1 MKKLFTFVT
10 VMLLSL
16 FGSVTVNAQS
26 EVDIPINE
34 GWGWGWSC
42 DASYA
47 DGVLTATL
55 TGDYGAVSIG
65 WDGGVDWS
73 KYNKLCVVIESCTGD
88 WGKVYFSTVDGS
100 YNPEQSFSTI
110 GSQQTIIL
118 NFDPA
123 QATAVKQLGIQG
135 KATGDVIKISRVYLV
150 EALEY
155 ESTGTSLAF
164 DEWGQIPTS
173 AFLGYTENAKVV
185 FTATVTGAE
194 GHTGWGNGKIESQDG
209 KVVVSN
215 LSVKGEGDNVYTF
228 SLKELKEA
236 LLSGPNQY
244 GNFGVIFTLW
254 DVDNGACTSVRKS
267 VEIFEVAGV
276 VGEEIT
282 ATVNDGESIGD
293 AIGAAA
299 PLGTKI
305 GKLTIN
311 LQEGATVRLN
321 STLKISDDLTINGN
335 GGTIDAWNVGATPMI
350 LMTGGKTAAAA
361 AAPRRAPAELKD
373 YIYIDNVVLKNL
385 TIWNVKGSLLY
396 DGNKKMCVENLTI
409 DNCKINFDTEAVEN
423 EAIVSFKA
431 GGAKDVTIKNSTF
444 KGNNAVAKYF
454 IRYNNS
460 ARLDRYGYDKDT
472 EFQTMTYLNNTFVN
486 MLKSDGQWGNYNGI
500 SGQVYSKFDVQN
512 NIWYNCG
519 NDIIRRMA
527 GGRFNGNNPMTF
539 AKNTYFNG
547 GESTATSEASYD
559 KSGSILTTDPAF
571 ADAANDNFTIG
582 ASTQQAKYQTGDPR
596 WLTPFAATD
605 EVDVFV
611 ADGAEISALVFA
623 EAPTAKAVNIY
634 LTPGSS
640 YTLNSP
646 IETFVKFIGV
656 ESGEQAVID
665 ASALT
670 NAMIMLPKQ
679 AGVDADEKGFYALG
693 DVTIQGVKITGVPKQ
708 VFWANQTKYLIPTFT
723 VDNSVIALAASNSN
737 VFDTSR
743 GGVIGNFVIKNS
755 TIACPDGKNTG
766 SLFSSQ
772 SGQKATEAGLEKQ
785 VFSFQNSTFYNIA
798 NGKNLITH
806 RQAGQ
811 TWLNFELKNSIAV
824 NSGKSGQFVVGMNQ
838 GQVSANPVWA
848 ISGNSFNFEGEE
860 GLADTSAAEA
870 EKAGQKE
877 VEKEDGTKE
886 KVDIVTD
893 NVEGVVHFVNPVE
906 ADFTLAYCPQLLAKI
921 GDPRWVDSDL
931 AAVADELAKEVEAAI
946 ALLGDTDPASSTEA
960 TNLNKAIASA
970 QAMLESATTNTQF
983 YKEELAKLKE
993 AEEAYK
999 ATIVDDKSIFS
1010 ANPTEAWDAPA
1021 GAETEIPAANATITG
1036 GKMYANNGQDAA
1048 KAMIKVQGGEA
1059 AFQCTN
1065 NNTFFKVVLDKALEA
1080 GDVISTRMQT
1090 RTDTDLGLFFAAE
1103 ATRPS
1108 ETTTA
1113 IIVPTADGQVWT
1125 DAPTYTVAAGD
1136 GICGQ
1141 TTFYIFRAT
1150 GKSTYFNAFKITR
1163 DGTTGISN
1171 VQTIQID
1178 NEAVYNLSGQKVD
1191 ASYKGVVI
1199 KGGKKFFQK

>member
-1 MKKLFTFVT
+1 MKKLFTLLAV
-10 VMLLSL
+10 VLLSL
-16 FGSVTVNAQS
+16 CGSVTASAQT

-34 GWGWGWSC
+34 GWGWGWNC
-42 DASYA
+42 DVSYA
-47 DGVLTATL
+47 DGVLTGTL
-55 TGDYGAVSIG
+55 TDGYGAISIG
-65 WDGGVDWS
+65 WNDGVDWS
-73 KYNKLCVVIESCTGD
+73 KYNKLCVVFENCTGD
-88 WGKVYFSTVDGS
+88 WGKVYFSTADGA

-110 GSQQTIIL
+110 GSQQTVTL

-135 KATGDVIKISRVYLV
+135 KVAGDVIKISRVYLV

-164 DEWGQIPTS
+164 DENGNIDAS
-173 AFLGYTENAKVV
+173 AFLGYSENAKVV
-185 FTATVTGAE
+185 FTCTIGAD
-194 GHTGWGNGKIESQDG
+194 GFNGWGNGSILSQDRSI
-209 KVVVSN
+209 KVAD
-215 LSVKGEGDNVYTF
+215 LSVKTATAGDDEYVF
-228 SLKELKEA
+228 AVKDLLPALK
-236 LLSGPNQY
+236 SGPTSWGTY
-244 GNFGVIFTLW
+244 GLAW
-254 DVDNGACTSVRKS
+254 DVWNMKKEDGSECTVTRKS
-267 VEIFEVAGV
+267 VMIYEVAGA

-335 GGTIDAWNVGATPMI
+335 GGVIDAWNVGANPMI

-396 DGNKKMCVENLTI
+396 DGNNKMCVENLTI
-409 DNCKINFDTEAVEN
+409 ENCKINFDTEAVEN
-423 EAIVSFKA
+423 EALVSFKA
-431 GGAKDVTIKNSTF
+431 GGAKDVTIKNCTF

-454 IRYNNS
+454 LRYNNS
-460 ARLDRYGYDKDT
+460 ARLDRYGYDTSSDYMNFK
-472 EFQTMTYLNNTFVN
+472 YLNNTFVN
-486 MLKSDGQWGNYNGI
+486 LLKSDGQWANGNAVQGYARAA
-500 SGQVYSKFDVQN
+500 YDVEN

-519 NDIIRRMA
+519 ENIIRRLA
-527 GGRFNGNNPMTF
+527 FGRFNGSNPVTM

-547 GESTATSEASYD
+547 GEDKSTSEASYD
-559 KSGSILTTDPAF
+559 KSGTILTTDPTF

-596 WLTPFAATD
+596 WLTAFAATD
-605 EVDVFV
+605 DVDVFA
-611 ADGAEISALVFA
+611 ADGSDISALVFA

-634 LTPGSS
+634 LTAGSS
-640 YTLNSP
+640 YTLSSP
-646 IETFVKFIGV
+646 IEAFVKFIGV

-679 AGVDADEKGFYALG
+679 AGVDADEKGFFALG
-693 DVTIQGVKITGVPKQ
+693 DVTIQGVRITGVPKQ
-708 VFWANQTKYLIPTFT
+708 VFWANETKYLVPTLT

-806 RQAGQ
+806 RQSGQ
-811 TWLNFELKNSIAV
+811 TWLNYELKNCIAV
-824 NSGKSGQFVVGMNQ
+824 NSGKSGQFVVGMNG
-838 GQVSANPVWA
+838 GQTSANPVWA

-860 GLADTSAAEA
+860 GLADTSAAEVT
-870 EKAGQKE
+870 KAGQKE

-886 KVDIVTD
+886 KVDIVTE
-893 NVEGVVHFVNPVE
+893 NVEGVVNFVNPVE

-921 GDPRWVDSDL
+921 GDPRWIDNDL
-931 AAVADELAKEVEAAI
+931 AAVADELAKELEAAV

-960 TNLNKAIASA
+960 TNLSKAIASA
-970 QAMLESATTNTQF
+970 QTMLESATTNVQF

-999 ATIVDDKSIFS
+999 ATLVV
-1010 ANPTEAWDAPA
+1010 E
-1021 GAETEIPAANATITG
+1021 EINVA
-1036 GKMYANNGQDAA
+1036 
-1048 KAMIKVQGGEA
+1048 
-1059 AFQCTN
+1059 
-1065 NNTFFKVVLDKALEA
+1065 KALEIIA
-1080 GDVISTRMQT
+1080 GLADGAKTDVEYKVKGIVVGAPDFQRKDDGSLYGNVNLDIADEKGGETKLTVFRAKSYENEVFTEETISLIKENDEVVFQGKLQKYVKNETVTPELVSGWLISVTGGTDGIST
-1090 RTDTDLGLFFAAE
+1090 
-1103 ATRPS
+1103 
-1108 ETTTA
+1108 
-1113 IIVPTADGQVWT
+1113 
-1125 DAPTYTVAAGD
+1125 
-1136 GICGQ
+1136 
-1141 TTFYIFRAT
+1141 
-1150 GKSTYFNAFKITR
+1150 
-1163 DGTTGISN
+1163 
-1171 VQTIQID
+1171 VQTIQVD
-1178 NEAVYNLSGQKVD
+1178 SEAVYNLSGQKVD

>member
-1 MKKLFTFVT
+1 MKKLFTLLAV
-10 VMLLSL
+10 VLLSL

-472 EFQTMTYLNNTFVN
+472 EFQTMTYLNNTFYN

-500 SGQVYSKFDVQN
+500 SGQVYSKFDIQN

-519 NDIIRRMA
+519 KDIIRRLA

-596 WLTPFAATD
+596 WLTAFAATD
-605 EVDVFV
+605 DVDVFA
-611 ADGAEISALVFA
+611 ADGSDISALVFA

-693 DVTIQGVKITGVPKQ
+693 DVTIQGVRITGVPKQ
-708 VFWANQTKYLIPTFT
+708 VFWANQTKYLIPNFT
-723 VDNSVIALAASNSN
+723 VDNSVIALAASNAN

>member
-1 MKKLFTFVT
+1 MKKLFTLLAV
-10 VMLLSL
+10 VLLSL
-16 FGSVTVNAQS
+16 CGSVTASAQT

-42 DASYA
+42 DVSYA
-47 DGVLTATL
+47 DGVLTGTL
-55 TGDYGAVSIG
+55 TDGYGAISIG
-65 WDGGVDWS
+65 WNDGVDWS
-73 KYNKLCVVIESCTGD
+73 KYNKLCVVFESCTGD
-88 WGKVYFSTVDGS
+88 WGKVYFSTVDGA

-110 GSQQTIIL
+110 GSQQTVTL

-135 KATGDVIKISRVYLV
+135 KAAGDVIKISRVYLV

-155 ESTGTSLAF
+155 EKTGVSLAF
-164 DEWGQIPTS
+164 DEWGQIPAS

-185 FTATVTGAE
+185 FTATVTGAD
-194 GHTGWGNGKIESQDG
+194 GHAGWGNGKIESRDG

-228 SLKELKEA
+228 SLAELKEA
-236 LLSGPNQY
+236 LLSGPDQY
-244 GNFGVIFTLW
+244 GNFGIIFTLW

-267 VEIFEVAGV
+267 VEIFEVAGA

-335 GGTIDAWNVGATPMI
+335 GGVIDAWNVGSNAMI

-361 AAPRRAPAELKD
+361 ASPRRAPAELKD

-396 DGNKKMCVENLTI
+396 DGNNKMCVENLTI
-409 DNCKINFDTEAVEN
+409 ENCKINFDTEAVDN
-423 EAIVSFKA
+423 EALVSFKA
-431 GGAKDVTIKNSTF
+431 GGAKDVTIKNCTF

-527 GGRFNGNNPMTF
+527 GGRFSGNNPMTF

-547 GESTATSEASYD
+547 GEDKSTSEASYD
-559 KSGSILTTDPAF
+559 KSGTILTTDPTF

-596 WLTPFAATD
+596 WLTAFAATD
-605 EVDVFV
+605 DVDVFA
-611 ADGAEISALVFA
+611 ADGSDISALVFA

-634 LTPGSS
+634 LTAGSS
-640 YTLNSP
+640 YTLSSP
-646 IETFVKFIGV
+646 IEAFVKFIGV
-656 ESGEQAVID
+656 ESGEQATID

-679 AGVDADEKGFYALG
+679 AGVDANEQGFYALG

-723 VDNSVIALAASNSN
+723 VDNSVIALAASSAN

-824 NSGKSGQFVVGMNQ
+824 NSGKSGQFVIGMNQ

-877 VEKEDGTKE
+877 VEKEDGSKE
-886 KVDIVTD
+886 KVDIVTE
-893 NVEGVVHFVNPVE
+893 NVEGVVNFVNPVE
-906 ADFTLAYCPQLLAKI
+906 ADFTLAYCSQLLAKI
-921 GDPRWVDSDL
+921 GDPRWIDNDL
-931 AAVADELAKEVEAAI
+931 AAVADELAKELEAAV

-960 TNLNKAIASA
+960 TNLSKAIASA
-970 QAMLESATTNTQF
+970 QTMLESATTNVQF

-993 AEEAYK
+993 AAEAYK
-999 ATIVDDKSIFS
+999 ATLVV
-1010 ANPTEAWDAPA
+1010 E
-1021 GAETEIPAANATITG
+1021 EINVA
-1036 GKMYANNGQDAA
+1036 
-1048 KAMIKVQGGEA
+1048 
-1059 AFQCTN
+1059 
-1065 NNTFFKVVLDKALEA
+1065 KALEIIA
-1080 GDVISTRMQT
+1080 GLADGAKTDVEYKVKGIVVGAPDFQRKSDGTLYGNVNLDIADEKGGETKLTVFRAKSYENEVFTEETISLIKENDEVVFQGKLQKYVKNETVTPELVSGWLISVTGGTDGIST
-1090 RTDTDLGLFFAAE
+1090 
-1103 ATRPS
+1103 
-1108 ETTTA
+1108 
-1113 IIVPTADGQVWT
+1113 
-1125 DAPTYTVAAGD
+1125 
-1136 GICGQ
+1136 
-1141 TTFYIFRAT
+1141 
-1150 GKSTYFNAFKITR
+1150 
-1163 DGTTGISN
+1163 
-1171 VQTIQID
+1171 VQTIQVD
-1178 NEAVYNLSGQKVD
+1178 SEAVYNLSGQKVD

>member
-16 FGSVTVNAQS
+16 FGSVTVNA
-26 EVDIPINE
+26 ETIPLWE
-34 GWGWGWSC
+34 GST
-42 DASYA
+42 AS
-47 DGVLTATL
+47 
-55 TGDYGAVSIG
+55 GAWT
-65 WDGGVDWS
+65 WDGRVQVDQ
-73 KYNKLCVVIESCTGD
+73 TGFASAQVGD
-88 WGKVYFSTVDGS
+88 ILRISFTQDAENFTYFQLKTQYITAEWGQDLLTSNAAELNEWGCLDLAAGATS
-100 YNPEQSFSTI
+100 YDV
-110 GSQQTIIL
+110 IL
-118 NFDPA
+118 NETDVANLKNYHGF
-123 QATAVKQLGIQG
+123 I
-135 KATGDVIKISRVYLV
+135 ATGYGVVFTKLELINPI
-150 EALEY
+150 EY
-155 ESTGTSLAF
+155 ETTGAALAF
-164 DEWGQIPTS
+164 DEYGQIFTS

-194 GHTGWGNGKIESQDG
+194 GYVGWGNGSIQSLDG
-209 KVVVSN
+209 KVTVAN
-215 LSVKGEGDNVYTF
+215 LTIKGEGDNKYSFT
-228 SLKELKEA
+228 LKDLKEA
-236 LLSGPNQY
+236 LQSGPNEY
-244 GNFGVIFTLW
+244 GNFGVVFNQW
-254 DVDNGACTSVRKS
+254 AVGDGACTCVRKS

-276 VGEEIT
+276 VGEEVT

-293 AIGAAA
+293 AIAAVS

-321 STLKISDDLTINGN
+321 STLKISDDLTIIGN

-431 GGAKDVTIKNSTF
+431 GGAKDVTIKNCTF
-444 KGNNAVAKYF
+444 RGNNAVAKYF
-454 IRYNNS
+454 LRYNNS
-460 ARLDRYGYDKDT
+460 ARLDRYGYDPSSDYMNFK
-472 EFQTMTYLNNTFVN
+472 YLNNTFVN
-486 MLKSDGQWGNYNGI
+486 LLKSDGQWSNGNGVQGYARAA
-500 SGQVYSKFDVQN
+500 YDVEN

-519 NDIIRRMA
+519 KDIIRRLA
-527 GGRFNGNNPMTF
+527 FGRFNGNNPMTF

-571 ADAANDNFTIG
+571 ADADKDNFTIG

-596 WLTPFAATD
+596 WLTAFAATD

-708 VFWANQTKYLIPTFT
+708 VFWANQTKYLIPNFT
-723 VDNSVIALAASNSN
+723 VDNSVIALAASNAN

-772 SGQKATEAGLEKQ
+772 SGQRATEAGLEKQ

-811 TWLNFELKNSIAV
+811 TWLNYELKNCIAV

-838 GQVSANPVWA
+838 GQVSTNPVWA
-848 ISGNSFNFEGEE
+848 VSGNSFNFEGEE

-893 NVEGVVHFVNPVE
+893 NVEGVVKFVNPVE

-993 AEEAYK
+993 AEEAFK

>member
-1 MKKLFTFVT
+1 MKKLFTLLAV
-10 VMLLSL
+10 VLLSL
-16 FGSVTVNAQS
+16 CGSVTASAQT

-34 GWGWGWSC
+34 GWGWGWNC
-42 DASYA
+42 DVSYA
-47 DGVLTATL
+47 DGVLTGTL
-55 TGDYGAVSIG
+55 TDGYGAISIG
-65 WDGGVDWS
+65 WNDGVDWS
-73 KYNKLCVVIESCTGD
+73 KYNKLCVVFESCTGD
-88 WGKVYFSTVDGS
+88 WGKVYFSTVDGA

-110 GSQQTIIL
+110 GSQQTVTL

-123 QATAVKQLGIQG
+123 QATAVKQVGIQG
-135 KATGDVIKISRVYLV
+135 KAAGDVIKISRVYLV

-155 ESTGTSLAF
+155 EKTGVSLAF
-164 DEWGQIPTS
+164 DEWGQIPAS

-185 FTATVTGAE
+185 FTATVTGAD
-194 GHTGWGNGKIESQDG
+194 GHAGWGNGKIESQDG

-215 LSVKGEGDNVYTF
+215 LSVMGEGDNVYTF
-228 SLKELKEA
+228 SLAELKEA

-244 GNFGVIFTLW
+244 GNFGIIFTLW
-254 DVDNGACTSVRKS
+254 DVDNGACTCVRKS
-267 VEIFEVAGV
+267 VEIFEVAGA

-335 GGTIDAWNVGATPMI
+335 GGVIDAWNVGANAMI

-361 AAPRRAPAELKD
+361 ASPRRAPAELKD

-396 DGNKKMCVENLTI
+396 DGNNKMCVENLTI
-409 DNCKINFDTEAVEN
+409 ENCKINFDTEAVDN
-423 EAIVSFKA
+423 EALVSFKA
-431 GGAKDVTIKNSTF
+431 GGAKDVTIKNCTF

-547 GESTATSEASYD
+547 GEDKSTSEASYD
-559 KSGSILTTDPAF
+559 KSGTILTTDPTF

-596 WLTPFAATD
+596 WLTAFAATD
-605 EVDVFV
+605 DVDVFA
-611 ADGAEISALVFA
+611 ADGSDISALVFA

-634 LTPGSS
+634 LTAGSS
-640 YTLNSP
+640 YTLSSP
-646 IETFVKFIGV
+646 IEAFVKFIGV
-656 ESGEQAVID
+656 ESGEQATID

-679 AGVDADEKGFYALG
+679 AGVDANEQGFYALG
-693 DVTIQGVKITGVPKQ
+693 DVTLQGVKITGVPKQ

-723 VDNSVIALAASNSN
+723 VDNSVIALAASSAN

-877 VEKEDGTKE
+877 VEKEDGSKE
-886 KVDIVTD
+886 KVDIVTE
-893 NVEGVVHFVNPVE
+893 NVEGVVNFVNPIE

-921 GDPRWVDSDL
+921 GDPRWIDNDL
-931 AAVADELAKEVEAAI
+931 AAVADELAKELEAAV

-960 TNLNKAIASA
+960 TNLSKAIASA
-970 QAMLESATTNTQF
+970 QTMLESATTNVQF

-993 AEEAYK
+993 AAEAYK
-999 ATIVDDKSIFS
+999 ATLVV
-1010 ANPTEAWDAPA
+1010 E
-1021 GAETEIPAANATITG
+1021 EINVA
-1036 GKMYANNGQDAA
+1036 
-1048 KAMIKVQGGEA
+1048 
-1059 AFQCTN
+1059 
-1065 NNTFFKVVLDKALEA
+1065 KALEIIA
-1080 GDVISTRMQT
+1080 GLADGAKTDVEYKVKGIVVGAPDFQRKSDGTLYGNVNLDIADEKGGETKLTVFRAKSYENEVFTEETISLIKENDEVVFQGKLQKYVKDETVTPELVSGWLISVTGGTDGIST
-1090 RTDTDLGLFFAAE
+1090 
-1103 ATRPS
+1103 
-1108 ETTTA
+1108 
-1113 IIVPTADGQVWT
+1113 
-1125 DAPTYTVAAGD
+1125 
-1136 GICGQ
+1136 
-1141 TTFYIFRAT
+1141 
-1150 GKSTYFNAFKITR
+1150 
-1163 DGTTGISN
+1163 
-1171 VQTIQID
+1171 VQTIQVD

>member
-1 MKKLFTFVT
+1 MKKLFTLLAV
-10 VMLLSL
+10 VLLSL
-16 FGSVTVNAQS
+16 CGSVTASAQT

-42 DASYA
+42 DVSYA
-47 DGVLTATL
+47 DGVLTGTL
-55 TGDYGAVSIG
+55 TDGYGAISIG
-65 WDGGVDWS
+65 WNDGVDWS
-73 KYNKLCVVIESCTGD
+73 KYNKLCVVFESCTGD
-88 WGKVYFSTVDGS
+88 WGKVYFSTVDGA

-110 GSQQTIIL
+110 GSQQTVTL

-135 KATGDVIKISRVYLV
+135 KAAGDVIKISRVYLV

-155 ESTGTSLAF
+155 EKTGVSLAF
-164 DEWGQIPTS
+164 DEWGQIPAS

-185 FTATVTGAE
+185 FTATVTGAD
-194 GHTGWGNGKIESQDG
+194 GHAGWGNGKIESQDG

-228 SLKELKEA
+228 SLAELKEA

-244 GNFGVIFTLW
+244 GNFGIIFTLW
-254 DVDNGACTSVRKS
+254 DVDNGACTCVRKS
-267 VEIFEVAGV
+267 VEIFEVAGA

-335 GGTIDAWNVGATPMI
+335 GGVIDAWNVGANAMI

-361 AAPRRAPAELKD
+361 ASPRRAPAELKD

-385 TIWNVKGSLLY
+385 TIWNVRGSLLY
-396 DGNKKMCVENLTI
+396 DGNNKMCVENLTI
-409 DNCKINFDTEAVEN
+409 ENCKINFDTEAVDN
-423 EAIVSFKA
+423 EALVSFKA
-431 GGAKDVTIKNSTF
+431 GGAKDVTIKNCTF

-454 IRYNNS
+454 LRYNNS
-460 ARLDRYGYDKDT
+460 ARLDRYGYDSSSDYMNFK
-472 EFQTMTYLNNTFVN
+472 YLNNTFVN
-486 MLKSDGQWGNYNGI
+486 LLKSDGQWANGNA
-500 SGQVYSKFDVQN
+500 VQGYARAAYDIEN

-519 NDIIRRMA
+519 ENIIRRLA
-527 GGRFNGNNPMTF
+527 FGRFNGSNPVTM

-547 GESTATSEASYD
+547 GEDKSTSEASYD
-559 KSGSILTTDPAF
+559 KSGTILTTDPTF

-596 WLTPFAATD
+596 WLTAFAATD
-605 EVDVFV
+605 DVDVFA
-611 ADGAEISALVFA
+611 ADGSDISALVFA

-634 LTPGSS
+634 LTAGSS
-640 YTLNSP
+640 YTLSSP
-646 IETFVKFIGV
+646 IEAFVKFIGV
-656 ESGEQAVID
+656 ESGEQATID

-679 AGVDADEKGFYALG
+679 AGVDANEQGFYAVG
-693 DVTIQGVKITGVPKQ
+693 DVTIQGVKIMGVPKQ

-723 VDNSVIALAASNSN
+723 VDNSVIALAASSAN

-824 NSGKSGQFVVGMNQ
+824 NSGKSGQFVIGMNQ

-877 VEKEDGTKE
+877 VEKEDGSKE
-886 KVDIVTD
+886 KVDIVTE
-893 NVEGVVHFVNPVE
+893 NVEGVVNFVNPIE

-921 GDPRWVDSDL
+921 GDPRWIDNDL
-931 AAVADELAKEVEAAI
+931 AAVADELAKELEAAV

-960 TNLNKAIASA
+960 TNLSNAIASA
-970 QAMLESATTNTQF
+970 QTMLESATTNVQF

-993 AEEAYK
+993 AAEAYK
-999 ATIVDDKSIFS
+999 ATLVV
-1010 ANPTEAWDAPA
+1010 E
-1021 GAETEIPAANATITG
+1021 EINVA
-1036 GKMYANNGQDAA
+1036 
-1048 KAMIKVQGGEA
+1048 
-1059 AFQCTN
+1059 
-1065 NNTFFKVVLDKALEA
+1065 KALEIIA
-1080 GDVISTRMQT
+1080 GLADGAKTDVEYKVKGIVVGAPDFQRKSDGTLYGNVNLDIADEKGGETKLTVFRAKSYENEVFTEETISLIKENDEVVFQGKLQKYVKNETVTPELVSGWLISVTGGTDGIST
-1090 RTDTDLGLFFAAE
+1090 
-1103 ATRPS
+1103 
-1108 ETTTA
+1108 
-1113 IIVPTADGQVWT
+1113 
-1125 DAPTYTVAAGD
+1125 
-1136 GICGQ
+1136 
-1141 TTFYIFRAT
+1141 
-1150 GKSTYFNAFKITR
+1150 
-1163 DGTTGISN
+1163 
-1171 VQTIQID
+1171 VQTIQVD
-1178 NEAVYNLSGQKVD
+1178 SEAVYNLSGQKVD

>member
-1 MKKLFTFVT
+1 
-10 VMLLSL
+10 
-16 FGSVTVNAQS
+16 
-26 EVDIPINE
+26 
-34 GWGWGWSC
+34 
-42 DASYA
+42 
-47 DGVLTATL
+47 
-55 TGDYGAVSIG
+55 
-65 WDGGVDWS
+65 
-73 KYNKLCVVIESCTGD
+73 
-88 WGKVYFSTVDGS
+88 
-100 YNPEQSFSTI
+100 
-110 GSQQTIIL
+110 
-118 NFDPA
+118 
-123 QATAVKQLGIQG
+123 
-135 KATGDVIKISRVYLV
+135 
-150 EALEY
+150 
-155 ESTGTSLAF
+155 
-164 DEWGQIPTS
+164 
-173 AFLGYTENAKVV
+173 
-185 FTATVTGAE
+185 
-194 GHTGWGNGKIESQDG
+194 
-209 KVVVSN
+209 
-215 LSVKGEGDNVYTF
+215 
-228 SLKELKEA
+228 
-236 LLSGPNQY
+236 
-244 GNFGVIFTLW
+244 
-254 DVDNGACTSVRKS
+254 
-267 VEIFEVAGV
+267 
-276 VGEEIT
+276 
-282 ATVNDGESIGD
+282 
-293 AIGAAA
+293 
-299 PLGTKI
+299 
-305 GKLTIN
+305 
-311 LQEGATVRLN
+311 
-321 STLKISDDLTINGN
+321 
-335 GGTIDAWNVGATPMI
+335 
-350 LMTGGKTAAAA
+350 
-361 AAPRRAPAELKD
+361 
-373 YIYIDNVVLKNL
+373 
-385 TIWNVKGSLLY
+385 
-396 DGNKKMCVENLTI
+396 
-409 DNCKINFDTEAVEN
+409 
-423 EAIVSFKA
+423 
-431 GGAKDVTIKNSTF
+431 
-444 KGNNAVAKYF
+444 
-454 IRYNNS
+454 
-460 ARLDRYGYDKDT
+460 
-472 EFQTMTYLNNTFVN
+472 

-527 GGRFNGNNPMTF
+527 GGRFSGNNPMTF

-547 GESTATSEASYD
+547 GEDKSASEASYD
-559 KSGSILTTDPAF
+559 KSGTILTTDPTF

-596 WLTPFAATD
+596 WLTAFAATD

-656 ESGEQAVID
+656 ESGEQATID

-679 AGVDADEKGFYALG
+679 AGVDADEQGFYALG

-723 VDNSVIALAASNSN
+723 VDNSVIALAASSAN

-806 RQAGQ
+806 RQSGQ
-811 TWLNFELKNSIAV
+811 TWLNYELKNCIAV

-838 GQVSANPVWA
+838 GQASTNPVWA

-860 GLADTSAAEA
+860 GSADTSAAEVT
-870 EKAGQKE
+870 KAGQKE

-960 TNLNKAIASA
+960 TNLSKAIASA
-970 QAMLESATTNTQF
+970 QTILESATTNVQF

-993 AEEAYK
+993 AAEAYK
-999 ATIVDDKSIFS
+999 ATLVV
-1010 ANPTEAWDAPA
+1010 E
-1021 GAETEIPAANATITG
+1021 EINVA
-1036 GKMYANNGQDAA
+1036 
-1048 KAMIKVQGGEA
+1048 
-1059 AFQCTN
+1059 
-1065 NNTFFKVVLDKALEA
+1065 KALEIIA
-1080 GDVISTRMQT
+1080 GLADGAKTDVEYKVKGIVVGAPDFQRKSDGTLYGNVNLDIADEKGGETKLTVFRAKSYENEVFTEETISLIKENDEVVFQGKLQKYVKNETVTPELVSGWLISVTGGTDGIST
-1090 RTDTDLGLFFAAE
+1090 
-1103 ATRPS
+1103 
-1108 ETTTA
+1108 
-1113 IIVPTADGQVWT
+1113 
-1125 DAPTYTVAAGD
+1125 
-1136 GICGQ
+1136 
-1141 TTFYIFRAT
+1141 
-1150 GKSTYFNAFKITR
+1150 
-1163 DGTTGISN
+1163 
-1171 VQTIQID
+1171 VQTIQVD
-1178 NEAVYNLSGQKVD
+1178 SEAVYNLSGQKVD

>member
-1 MKKLFTFVT
+1 
-10 VMLLSL
+10 MLLSL

-55 TGDYGAVSIG
+55 TDGYGAVSTG

-118 NFDPA
+118 NFDPEK
-123 QATAVKQLGIQG
+123 ATAVKQLGIQG
-135 KATGDVIKISRVYLV
+135 KAAGDIIKISRVYLV

-194 GHTGWGNGKIESQDG
+194 GHAGWGNGKIESQDG

-254 DVDNGACTSVRKS
+254 DVDNGACTCVRKS
-267 VEIFEVAGV
+267 VEIFEVAGA

-282 ATVNDGESIGD
+282 ATVNDGEAIDD
-293 AIGAAA
+293 AIAAAA

-350 LMTGGKTAAAA
+350 LLTGGQTAPAAA

-431 GGAKDVTIKNSTF
+431 GGAKDVTIKNCTF
-444 KGNNAVAKYF
+444 RGNNAVAKYF

-472 EFQTMTYLNNTFVN
+472 EFQTMTYLNNTFYN

-500 SGQVYSKFDVQN
+500 SGQVYSKFDIQN
-512 NIWYNCG
+512 NIWFNCG
-519 NDIIRRMA
+519 KDIIRRLA

-559 KSGSILTTDPAF
+559 KSGTILTTDPAF

-596 WLTPFAATD
+596 WLTAFAATD

-611 ADGAEISALVFA
+611 AEGAEISALVFA

-693 DVTIQGVKITGVPKQ
+693 DVTIQGVRITGVPKQ
-708 VFWANQTKYLIPTFT
+708 VFWANQTKYLIPNFT
-723 VDNSVIALAASNSN
+723 VDNSVIALAASNAN

-811 TWLNFELKNSIAV
+811 TWLNYELKNCIAV

-838 GQVSANPVWA
+838 GQVSTNPVWA
-848 ISGNSFNFEGEE
+848 VSGNSFNFEGEE

-970 QAMLESATTNTQF
+970 QAMLESATTNAQF

-999 ATIVDDKSIFS
+999 ATIVDDDALFS

-1080 GDVISTRMQT
+1080 GDVISTRMQS
-1090 RTDTDLGLFFAAE
+1090 RTDTDLGLFFGAE

-1113 IIVPTADGQVWT
+1113 IILATAAEQAWV
-1125 DAPTYTVAAGD
+1125 DAPTYTVASGD

-1150 GKSTYFNAFKITR
+1150 GKSTYFNTFKITR
-1163 DGTTGISN
+1163 GGATGISN

>member
-472 EFQTMTYLNNTFVN
+472 EFQTMTYLNNTFYN

-500 SGQVYSKFDVQN
+500 SGQVYSKFDIQN

-519 NDIIRRMA
+519 KDIIRRLA

-571 ADAANDNFTIG
+571 ADADKDNFTIG

-596 WLTPFAATD
+596 WLTAFAATD

-611 ADGAEISALVFA
+611 ADGAEISALVLA

-634 LTPGSS
+634 LTAGSS

-693 DVTIQGVKITGVPKQ
+693 DVTIQGVRITGVPKQ
-708 VFWANQTKYLIPTFT
+708 VFWANQTKYLIPNFT
-723 VDNSVIALAASNSN
+723 VDNSVIALAASNAN

-743 GGVIGNFVIKNS
+743 GGVIGNFIIKNS

-806 RQAGQ
+806 RQSGQ
-811 TWLNFELKNSIAV
+811 TWLNYELKNCIAV

-838 GQVSANPVWA
+838 GQTSANPVWA
-848 ISGNSFNFEGEE
+848 VSGNSFNFEGEE

-893 NVEGVVHFVNPVE
+893 NVEGVVHFVNPAE
-906 ADFTLAYCPQLLAKI
+906 ADFTLAYCPQLLAKV
-921 GDPRWVDSDL
+921 GDPRWIDSDL

-983 YKEELAKLKE
+983 YNEELAKLKE

>member
-1 MKKLFTFVT
+1 
-10 VMLLSL
+10 MLLSL
-16 FGSVTVNAQS
+16 CGSVTVSAQEKLDVEGLPVTFDNWS
-26 EVDIPINE
+26 ANFLIPKTDVQAGDKFIFVGEAIEVA
-34 GWGWGWSC
+34 GWEWGAQVLPKSNGDGWPDLGSALVL
-42 DASYA
+42 DA
-47 DGVLTATL
+47 
-55 TGDYGAVSIG
+55 
-65 WDGGVDWS
+65 
-73 KYNKLCVVIESCTGD
+73 E
-88 WGKVYFSTVDGS
+88 
-100 YNPEQSFSTI
+100 
-110 GSQQTIIL
+110 
-118 NFDPA
+118 
-123 QATAVKQLGIQG
+123 G
-135 KATGDVIKISRVYLV
+135 KATFEVTAEYAEVINANGGLRVQGMGCKVNEVYF
-150 EALEY
+150 ESAIAY
-155 ESTGTSLAF
+155 ETTGTSLAF
-164 DEWGQIPTS
+164 DEWGQIPAS

-194 GHTGWGNGKIESQDG
+194 GYVGWGNGSIQSLDG
-209 KVVVSN
+209 KVTVAN
-215 LSVKGEGDNVYTF
+215 LTVKGEGDNKYSFT
-228 SLKELKEA
+228 LKDLKEA

-244 GNFGVIFTLW
+244 GNFGVVFNQW
-254 DVDNGACTSVRKS
+254 AVGDGACTCVRKS
-267 VEIFEVAGV
+267 VEIFEVAGA

-293 AIGAAA
+293 AIGVAA

-311 LQEGATVRLN
+311 LQEGATVKLN

-335 GGTIDAWNVGATPMI
+335 GGVIDAWNVGANAMI

-361 AAPRRAPAELKD
+361 ASPRRAPAELKD

-396 DGNKKMCVENLTI
+396 DGNNKMCVENLTI
-409 DNCKINFDTEAVEN
+409 ENCKINFDTEAVDN
-423 EAIVSFKA
+423 EALVSFEA
-431 GGAKDVTIKNSTF
+431 GGAKDVTIKNCTF
-444 KGNNAVAKYF
+444 RGNNAVAKYF
-454 IRYNNS
+454 LRYNNS
-460 ARLDRYGYDKDT
+460 ARLDRYGYDTSSDYMNFK
-472 EFQTMTYLNNTFVN
+472 YLNNTFVN
-486 MLKSDGQWGNYNGI
+486 LLKSDGQWSNGNGVQGYARAA
-500 SGQVYSKFDVQN
+500 YDVEN

-519 NDIIRRMA
+519 KDIIRRLA
-527 GGRFNGNNPMTF
+527 FGRFNGNNPMTF

-571 ADAANDNFTIG
+571 ADADKDNFTIG

-596 WLTPFAATD
+596 WLTAFAATD

-611 ADGAEISALVFA
+611 ADGAEISALVLA

-708 VFWANQTKYLIPTFT
+708 VFWANQTKYLIPNFT
-723 VDNSVIALAASNSN
+723 VDNSVIALAASNAN

-806 RQAGQ
+806 RQSGQ
-811 TWLNFELKNSIAV
+811 TWLNYELKNCIAV

-838 GQVSANPVWA
+838 GQASANPVWA

-860 GLADTSAAEA
+860 GLADTSAAEVT
-870 EKAGQKE
+870 KAGQKE

-893 NVEGVVHFVNPVE
+893 NVEGVVKFVNPVE

-993 AEEAYK
+993 AEEAFK

-1010 ANPTEAWDAPA
+1010 ATPTEAWDAPA

>member
-16 FGSVTVNAQS
+16 FGSVTVNA
-26 EVDIPINE
+26 ETIPLWE
-34 GWGWGWSC
+34 GST
-42 DASYA
+42 AS
-47 DGVLTATL
+47 
-55 TGDYGAVSIG
+55 GDWT
-65 WDGGVDWS
+65 WDGRVQVDQ
-73 KYNKLCVVIESCTGD
+73 TGFASAQVGD
-88 WGKVYFSTVDGS
+88 ILRISFTQDAEKFTYFQLKTQYITAEWGQDLLTSNAAELNEWGCITLAAGATS
-100 YNPEQSFSTI
+100 YDIT
-110 GSQQTIIL
+110 L
-118 NFDPA
+118 NETDVANLKNYHGF
-123 QATAVKQLGIQG
+123 I
-135 KATGDVIKISRVYLV
+135 ATGYGVVFTKLELINPI
-150 EALEY
+150 EY
-155 ESTGTSLAF
+155 ETTGAALAF
-164 DEWGQIPTS
+164 DEYGQIFTS

-194 GHTGWGNGKIESQDG
+194 GYVGWGNGSIQSLDG
-209 KVVVSN
+209 KVTVAN
-215 LSVKGEGDNVYTF
+215 LTVKGEGDNKYSFT
-228 SLKELKEA
+228 LKDLKEA
-236 LLSGPNQY
+236 LQSGPNQY
-244 GNFGVIFTLW
+244 GNFGVVFNQW
-254 DVDNGACTSVRKS
+254 AVGDGACTCVRKS
-267 VEIFEVAGV
+267 VEIFEVAGA

-282 ATVNDGESIGD
+282 ATVSDGESIGD
-293 AIGAAA
+293 AIGAVA

-311 LQEGATVRLN
+311 LQEGATVKLN

-361 AAPRRAPAELKD
+361 AAPAAAPHRAPEEMKSG
-373 YIYIDNVVLKNL
+373 YSYIDNIILNNL
-385 TIWNVKGSLLY
+385 TIWNVKASLIY
-396 DGNKKMCVENLTI
+396 DNDNQVCVEKLTI
-409 DNCKINFDTEAVEN
+409 DNCKINFDTEAVSN
-423 EAIVSFKA
+423 EALISFKK
-431 GGAKDVTIKNSTF
+431 GCVKDFAIKNSTMRG
-444 KGNNAVAKYF
+444 KNAVAKYF
-454 IRYNNS
+454 MRGS
-460 ARLDRYGYDKDT
+460 GQDFKKAGYT
-472 EFQTMTYLNNTFVN
+472 EGSVTYENNTFYGL
-486 MLKSDGQWGNYNGI
+486 LKDGGQWGNGLRYNNNYAQI
-500 SGQVYSKFDVQN
+500 TLAINN
-512 NIWYNCG
+512 NIWYNC
-519 NDIIRRMA
+519 DAQTLRRML
-527 GGRFNGNNPMTF
+527 NKNF
-539 AKNTYFNG
+539 ADF
-547 GESTATSEASYD
+547 
-559 KSGSILTTDPAF
+559 KSGSTMSHNTFWNSETGALDQGSYGNKTDLTTDPAF

-596 WLTPFAATD
+596 WLTAFAATD

-670 NAMIMLPKQ
+670 DALIKLPKQ
-679 AGVDADEKGFYALG
+679 AGVDADDKGFYALG
-693 DVTIQGVKITGVPKQ
+693 DVTIQGVRITGVPKQ
-708 VFWANQTKYLIPTFT
+708 VFWANQTKYLIPTLT

-806 RQAGQ
+806 RQSGQ
-811 TWLNFELKNSIAV
+811 TWLNYELKNCIAV

-838 GQVSANPVWA
+838 GQTSANPVWA
-848 ISGNSFNFEGEE
+848 VSGNSFNFEGEE

-906 ADFTLAYCPQLLAKI
+906 ADFTLAYCPQLLAKN
-921 GDPRWVDSDL
+921 GDPRWIDNDL

-960 TNLNKAIASA
+960 TNLSKAIASA

-1171 VQTIQID
+1171 VQTIKID

>member
-16 FGSVTVNAQS
+16 FGSVTVSAQEKLDVEGLPVTFDNWS
-26 EVDIPINE
+26 ANFLIPKTDVQAGDKFIFVGEAIEVA
-34 GWGWGWSC
+34 GWEWGAQVLPKSNGDGWPDLGSALVL
-42 DASYA
+42 DA
-47 DGVLTATL
+47 
-55 TGDYGAVSIG
+55 
-65 WDGGVDWS
+65 
-73 KYNKLCVVIESCTGD
+73 E
-88 WGKVYFSTVDGS
+88 
-100 YNPEQSFSTI
+100 
-110 GSQQTIIL
+110 
-118 NFDPA
+118 
-123 QATAVKQLGIQG
+123 G
-135 KATGDVIKISRVYLV
+135 KATFEVTAEYAEVINANGGLRVQGMGCKVNEVYF
-150 EALEY
+150 ESAIAY
-155 ESTGTSLAF
+155 ETTGTSLAF
-164 DEWGQIPTS
+164 DEWGQIPAS

-194 GHTGWGNGKIESQDG
+194 GYVGWGNGSIQSLDG
-209 KVVVSN
+209 KVTVAN
-215 LSVKGEGDNVYTF
+215 LTVKGEGDNKYSFT
-228 SLKELKEA
+228 LKDLKEA

-244 GNFGVIFTLW
+244 GNFGVVFNQW
-254 DVDNGACTSVRKS
+254 AVGDGACTCVRKS
-267 VEIFEVAGV
+267 VEIFEVAGA

-293 AIGAAA
+293 AIAAVS

-373 YIYIDNVVLKNL
+373 YIYIDNVVLNNL

-431 GGAKDVTIKNSTF
+431 GGAKDVTIKNCTF
-444 KGNNAVAKYF
+444 RGNNAVAKYF
-454 IRYNNS
+454 LRYNNS
-460 ARLDRYGYDKDT
+460 ARLDRYGYDTSSDYMNFK
-472 EFQTMTYLNNTFVN
+472 YLNNTFVN
-486 MLKSDGQWGNYNGI
+486 LLKSDGQWSNGNGVQGYARAA
-500 SGQVYSKFDVQN
+500 YDVEN

-519 NDIIRRMA
+519 KDIIRRLA
-527 GGRFNGNNPMTF
+527 FGRFNGNSPMTF

-559 KSGSILTTDPAF
+559 KSGSILTTDPTF

-679 AGVDADEKGFYALG
+679 AGVDADEKGFFALG
-693 DVTIQGVKITGVPKQ
+693 DVTIQGVRITGVPKQ
-708 VFWANQTKYLIPTFT
+708 VFWANQTKYLVPTLT

-806 RQAGQ
+806 RQSGQ
-811 TWLNFELKNSIAV
+811 TWLNYELKNCIAV

-838 GQVSANPVWA
+838 GQASANPVWA

-877 VEKEDGTKE
+877 VEKEDGSKE
-886 KVDIVTD
+886 KVDIVTE

>member
-16 FGSVTVNAQS
+16 FGSVTVNA
-26 EVDIPINE
+26 ETIPLWE
-34 GWGWGWSC
+34 GST
-42 DASYA
+42 AS
-47 DGVLTATL
+47 
-55 TGDYGAVSIG
+55 GDWT
-65 WDGGVDWS
+65 WDGRVQVDQTGFASAQVGDILRISFTQDAEKFAYFQLKTQYITAEWGQDLLTS
-73 KYNKLCVVIESCTGD
+73 NAAELNEWGCVNLAAGAT
-88 WGKVYFSTVDGS
+88 S
-100 YNPEQSFSTI
+100 YDV
-110 GSQQTIIL
+110 IL
-118 NFDPA
+118 NETDVANLKNYNGF
-123 QATAVKQLGIQG
+123 I
-135 KATGDVIKISRVYLV
+135 ATGYGVVFTKLELINPI
-150 EALEY
+150 EY
-155 ESTGTSLAF
+155 ETTGAALAF
-164 DEWGQIPTS
+164 DEYGQIFTS

-194 GHTGWGNGKIESQDG
+194 GYVGWGNGSIQSLDG
-209 KVVVSN
+209 KVTVAN
-215 LSVKGEGDNVYTF
+215 LTIKGEGDNKYSFT
-228 SLKELKEA
+228 LKDLKEA

-244 GNFGVIFTLW
+244 GNFGVVFNQW
-254 DVDNGACTSVRKS
+254 AVGDGACTCVRKS

-276 VGEEIT
+276 VGEEVT

-293 AIGAAA
+293 AIAAVS

-321 STLKISDDLTINGN
+321 GTLKISDDLTINGN

-423 EAIVSFKA
+423 EAIVSFKG
-431 GGAKDVTIKNSTF
+431 GGAKDVTIKNCTF
-444 KGNNAVAKYF
+444 RGNNAVAKYF
-454 IRYNNS
+454 LRYNNS
-460 ARLDRYGYDKDT
+460 ARLDRYGYDSSSDYMNFK
-472 EFQTMTYLNNTFVN
+472 YLNNTFVN
-486 MLKSDGQWGNYNGI
+486 LLKSDGQWSNGNGVQGYARAA
-500 SGQVYSKFDVQN
+500 YDVEN

-519 NDIIRRMA
+519 KDIIRRLA
-527 GGRFNGNNPMTF
+527 FGRFNGNNPMTF

-571 ADAANDNFTIG
+571 ADADKDNFTIG

-596 WLTPFAATD
+596 WLTAFAATD

-708 VFWANQTKYLIPTFT
+708 VFWANQTKYLIPNFT
-723 VDNSVIALAASNSN
+723 VDNSVIALAASNAN

-772 SGQKATEAGLEKQ
+772 SGQRATEAGLEKQ

-811 TWLNFELKNSIAV
+811 TWLNYELKNCIAV

-838 GQVSANPVWA
+838 GQVSTNPVWA
-848 ISGNSFNFEGEE
+848 VSGNSFNFEGEE

-893 NVEGVVHFVNPVE
+893 NVEGVVKFVNPVE

-993 AEEAYK
+993 AEEAFK

-1141 TTFYIFRAT
+1141 NTFYIFRAT

>member
-1 MKKLFTFVT
+1 MKKLFTLLA

-16 FGSVTVNAQS
+16 CGSVTVSAQS

-472 EFQTMTYLNNTFVN
+472 EFQTMTYLNNTFYN

-500 SGQVYSKFDVQN
+500 SGQVYSKFDIQN

-519 NDIIRRMA
+519 KDIIRRLA

-571 ADAANDNFTIG
+571 ADADKDNFTIG

-596 WLTPFAATD
+596 WLTAFAATD

-611 ADGAEISALVFA
+611 ADGAEISALVLA

-634 LTPGSS
+634 LTAGSS

-693 DVTIQGVKITGVPKQ
+693 DVTIQGVRITGVPKQ
-708 VFWANQTKYLIPTFT
+708 VFWANQTKYLIPNFT
-723 VDNSVIALAASNSN
+723 VDNSVIALAASNAN

-743 GGVIGNFVIKNS
+743 GGVIGNFIIKNS

-806 RQAGQ
+806 RQSGQ
-811 TWLNFELKNSIAV
+811 TWLNYELKNCIAV

-838 GQVSANPVWA
+838 GQTSANPVWA
-848 ISGNSFNFEGEE
+848 VSGNSFNFEGEE

-893 NVEGVVHFVNPVE
+893 NVEGVVHFVNPAE
-906 ADFTLAYCPQLLAKI
+906 ADFTLAYCPQLLAKV
-921 GDPRWVDSDL
+921 GDPRWIDSDL

-983 YKEELAKLKE
+983 YNEELAKLKE

>member
-1 MKKLFTFVT
+1 MKKLFTLLA

-16 FGSVTVNAQS
+16 CGSVTVSAQEKLDVEGLPVTFDNWS
-26 EVDIPINE
+26 ANFLIPKTDVQAGDKFIFVGEAIEVA
-34 GWGWGWSC
+34 GWEWGAQVLPKSNGDGWPDLGSALVL
-42 DASYA
+42 DA
-47 DGVLTATL
+47 
-55 TGDYGAVSIG
+55 
-65 WDGGVDWS
+65 
-73 KYNKLCVVIESCTGD
+73 E
-88 WGKVYFSTVDGS
+88 
-100 YNPEQSFSTI
+100 
-110 GSQQTIIL
+110 
-118 NFDPA
+118 
-123 QATAVKQLGIQG
+123 G
-135 KATGDVIKISRVYLV
+135 KATFEVTAEYAEVINANGGLRVQGMGCKVNEVYF
-150 EALEY
+150 ESAIAY
-155 ESTGTSLAF
+155 ETTGTSLAF
-164 DEWGQIPTS
+164 DEWGQIPAS

-194 GHTGWGNGKIESQDG
+194 GYVGWGNGSIQSLDG
-209 KVVVSN
+209 KVTVAN
-215 LSVKGEGDNVYTF
+215 LTVKGEGDNKYSFT
-228 SLKELKEA
+228 LKDLKEA

-244 GNFGVIFTLW
+244 GNFGVVFNQW
-254 DVDNGACTSVRKS
+254 AVGDGACTCVRKS
-267 VEIFEVAGV
+267 VEIFEVAGA

-431 GGAKDVTIKNSTF
+431 GGAKDVTIKNCTF
-444 KGNNAVAKYF
+444 RGNNAVAKYF
-454 IRYNNS
+454 LRYNNS
-460 ARLDRYGYDKDT
+460 ARLDRYGYDTSSDYMNFK
-472 EFQTMTYLNNTFVN
+472 YLNNTFVN
-486 MLKSDGQWGNYNGI
+486 LLKSDGQWSNGNGVQGYARAA
-500 SGQVYSKFDVQN
+500 YDVEN

-519 NDIIRRMA
+519 KDIIRRLA
-527 GGRFNGNNPMTF
+527 FGRFNGNNPMTF

-571 ADAANDNFTIG
+571 ADADKDNFTIG

-596 WLTPFAATD
+596 WLTAFAATD

-611 ADGAEISALVFA
+611 ADGAEISALVLA

-679 AGVDADEKGFYALG
+679 AGVDADEKGFFALG
-693 DVTIQGVKITGVPKQ
+693 DVTIQGVRITGVPKQ
-708 VFWANQTKYLIPTFT
+708 VFWANQTKYLIPNFT
-723 VDNSVIALAASNSN
+723 VDNSVIALAASNAN

-772 SGQKATEAGLEKQ
+772 SGQRATEAGLEKQ

-806 RQAGQ
+806 RQSGQ
-811 TWLNFELKNSIAV
+811 TWLNYELKNCIAV
-824 NSGKSGQFVVGMNQ
+824 NSGKSGQFVVGMNG
-838 GQVSANPVWA
+838 GQTSANPVWA
-848 ISGNSFNFEGEE
+848 VSGNSFNFEGEE
-860 GLADTSAAEA
+860 GLADTSAAEVT
-870 EKAGQKE
+870 KAGQKE

-893 NVEGVVHFVNPVE
+893 NVEGVVKFVNPVE

-970 QAMLESATTNTQF
+970 QTMLESATTNVQF

-999 ATIVDDKSIFS
+999 ATLVV
-1010 ANPTEAWDAPA
+1010 E
-1021 GAETEIPAANATITG
+1021 EINVA
-1036 GKMYANNGQDAA
+1036 
-1048 KAMIKVQGGEA
+1048 
-1059 AFQCTN
+1059 
-1065 NNTFFKVVLDKALEA
+1065 KALEIIA
-1080 GDVISTRMQT
+1080 GLADGAKTDVEYKVKGIVVGAPDFQRKDDGSLYGNVNLDIADEKGGETKLTVFRAKSYENEVFTEETISLIKENDEVVFQGKLQKYVKNETVTPELVSGWLISVTGGTDGIST
-1090 RTDTDLGLFFAAE
+1090 
-1103 ATRPS
+1103 
-1108 ETTTA
+1108 
-1113 IIVPTADGQVWT
+1113 
-1125 DAPTYTVAAGD
+1125 
-1136 GICGQ
+1136 
-1141 TTFYIFRAT
+1141 
-1150 GKSTYFNAFKITR
+1150 
-1163 DGTTGISN
+1163 
-1171 VQTIQID
+1171 VQTIQVD
-1178 NEAVYNLSGQKVD
+1178 SEAVYNLSGQKVD

>member
-267 VEIFEVAGV
+267 VEIFEVAGA

-282 ATVNDGESIGD
+282 ATVNDGESIDD
-293 AIGAAA
+293 AIAAVS

-500 SGQVYSKFDVQN
+500 SGQVYSKFDIQN

-519 NDIIRRMA
+519 KDIIRRLA

-582 ASTQQAKYQTGDPR
+582 ASTQQAKFQTGDPR
-596 WLTPFAATD
+596 WLTAFAATD

-611 ADGAEISALVFA
+611 ADGAEISALVLA

-634 LTPGSS
+634 LTAGSS

-708 VFWANQTKYLIPTFT
+708 VFWANQTKYLIPNFT

>member
-1 MKKLFTFVT
+1 M
-10 VMLLSL
+10 
-16 FGSVTVNAQS
+16 
-26 EVDIPINE
+26 
-34 GWGWGWSC
+34 
-42 DASYA
+42 
-47 DGVLTATL
+47 
-55 TGDYGAVSIG
+55 
-65 WDGGVDWS
+65 
-73 KYNKLCVVIESCTGD
+73 
-88 WGKVYFSTVDGS
+88 
-100 YNPEQSFSTI
+100 
-110 GSQQTIIL
+110 
-118 NFDPA
+118 
-123 QATAVKQLGIQG
+123 
-135 KATGDVIKISRVYLV
+135 
-150 EALEY
+150 
-155 ESTGTSLAF
+155 
-164 DEWGQIPTS
+164 
-173 AFLGYTENAKVV
+173 
-185 FTATVTGAE
+185 
-194 GHTGWGNGKIESQDG
+194 
-209 KVVVSN
+209 
-215 LSVKGEGDNVYTF
+215 
-228 SLKELKEA
+228 
-236 LLSGPNQY
+236 
-244 GNFGVIFTLW
+244 
-254 DVDNGACTSVRKS
+254 
-267 VEIFEVAGV
+267 
-276 VGEEIT
+276 
-282 ATVNDGESIGD
+282 
-293 AIGAAA
+293 
-299 PLGTKI
+299 
-305 GKLTIN
+305 
-311 LQEGATVRLN
+311 
-321 STLKISDDLTINGN
+321 
-335 GGTIDAWNVGATPMI
+335 
-350 LMTGGKTAAAA
+350 
-361 AAPRRAPAELKD
+361 
-373 YIYIDNVVLKNL
+373 
-385 TIWNVKGSLLY
+385 
-396 DGNKKMCVENLTI
+396 
-409 DNCKINFDTEAVEN
+409 
-423 EAIVSFKA
+423 
-431 GGAKDVTIKNSTF
+431 
-444 KGNNAVAKYF
+444 
-454 IRYNNS
+454 
-460 ARLDRYGYDKDT
+460 
-472 EFQTMTYLNNTFVN
+472 
-486 MLKSDGQWGNYNGI
+486 
-500 SGQVYSKFDVQN
+500 
-512 NIWYNCG
+512 
-519 NDIIRRMA
+519 
-527 GGRFNGNNPMTF
+527 
-539 AKNTYFNG
+539 
-547 GESTATSEASYD
+547 
-559 KSGSILTTDPAF
+559 
-571 ADAANDNFTIG
+571 
-582 ASTQQAKYQTGDPR
+582 
-596 WLTPFAATD
+596 
-605 EVDVFV
+605 
-611 ADGAEISALVFA
+611 
-623 EAPTAKAVNIY
+623 
-634 LTPGSS
+634 
-640 YTLNSP
+640 
-646 IETFVKFIGV
+646 
-656 ESGEQAVID
+656 
-665 ASALT
+665 
-670 NAMIMLPKQ
+670 
-679 AGVDADEKGFYALG
+679 
-693 DVTIQGVKITGVPKQ
+693 
-708 VFWANQTKYLIPTFT
+708 
-723 VDNSVIALAASNSN
+723 
-737 VFDTSR
+737 
-743 GGVIGNFVIKNS
+743 IGNFVIKNS

-848 ISGNSFNFEGEE
+848 VSGNSFNFEGEE

>member
-16 FGSVTVNAQS
+16 FGSVTVNA
-26 EVDIPINE
+26 ETILLWE
-34 GWGWGWSC
+34 GST
-42 DASYA
+42 AS
-47 DGVLTATL
+47 
-55 TGDYGAVSIG
+55 GAWT
-65 WDGGVDWS
+65 WDGRVQVDQ
-73 KYNKLCVVIESCTGD
+73 TGFASAQVGD
-88 WGKVYFSTVDGS
+88 ILRISFTQDAENFTYFQLKTQYITAEWGQDLLTSNAAELNEWGCLDLAAGATS
-100 YNPEQSFSTI
+100 YDV
-110 GSQQTIIL
+110 IL
-118 NFDPA
+118 NETDVANLKNYHGF
-123 QATAVKQLGIQG
+123 I
-135 KATGDVIKISRVYLV
+135 ATGYGVVFTKLELINPI
-150 EALEY
+150 EY
-155 ESTGTSLAF
+155 ETTGAALAF
-164 DEWGQIPTS
+164 DEYGQIFTS

-194 GHTGWGNGKIESQDG
+194 GYVGWGSGSIQSLDG
-209 KVVVSN
+209 KVTVAN
-215 LSVKGEGDNVYTF
+215 LNVKGEGDNKYSFT
-228 SLKELKEA
+228 LKDLKEA
-236 LLSGPNQY
+236 LQSGPNEY
-244 GNFGVIFTLW
+244 GNFGIVFNQW
-254 DVDNGACTSVRKS
+254 NVGGGACTCVRKS
-267 VEIFEVAGV
+267 VEIFEVAGA
-276 VGEEIT
+276 VGEEII

-293 AIGAAA
+293 AIGVAA

-311 LQEGATVRLN
+311 LQEGATVKLN

-373 YIYIDNVVLKNL
+373 YIYIDNVVLKDL

-444 KGNNAVAKYF
+444 KGNNAVATYF

-460 ARLDRYGYDKDT
+460 ARLDRYGYDKET
-472 EFQTMTYLNNTFVN
+472 EFQTMTYLNNTFYN

-500 SGQVYSKFDVQN
+500 SGQVYSKFNIQN

-519 NDIIRRMA
+519 KDIIRRLA

-559 KSGSILTTDPAF
+559 KSGTILTTDPAF
-571 ADAANDNFTIG
+571 ADTANDNFTIG

-596 WLTPFAATD
+596 WLTAFAATD

-611 ADGAEISALVFA
+611 ADGSEISALVLA

-634 LTPGSS
+634 LTAGSS
-640 YTLNSP
+640 YTLNNP

-656 ESGEQAVID
+656 ESGEPATID

-670 NAMIMLPKQ
+670 DALIKLPKQ
-679 AGVDADEKGFYALG
+679 AGVDADEKGFFALG
-693 DVTIQGVKITGVPKQ
+693 DVMIQGVTITGVPKQ

-723 VDNSVIALAASNSN
+723 VDNSVINLIASNAN

-798 NGKNLITH
+798 SGKNLITH
-806 RQAGQ
+806 RQQGQ
-811 TWLNFELKNSIAV
+811 TWLSFELKNCIAV

-838 GQVSANPVWA
+838 GQTNANPAWA
-848 ISGNSFNFEGEE
+848 VSGNSFNFEGEE
-860 GLADTSAAEA
+860 GLADTSAAET

-886 KVDIVTD
+886 KVDIVTE
-893 NVEGVVHFVNPVE
+893 NVEGVVNLVNPAE

-921 GDPRWVDSDL
+921 GDPRWIDNDL
-931 AAVADELAKEVEAAI
+931 AAVASDLAKEVEAAI

-960 TNLNKAIASA
+960 TNLSKAIVSA

-983 YKEELAKLKE
+983 YNEELAKLKE

-1010 ANPTEAWDAPA
+1010 ATPTEAWDAPA

-1065 NNTFFKVVLDKALEA
+1065 NNTFFKVVLDKALQA

-1163 DGTTGISN
+1163 DGATGISN

>member
-1 MKKLFTFVT
+1 MKKLFTLLAV
-10 VMLLSL
+10 VLLSL
-16 FGSVTVNAQS
+16 CGSVTASAQT

-34 GWGWGWSC
+34 GWGWGWNC
-42 DASYA
+42 DVSYA
-47 DGVLTATL
+47 DGVLTGTL
-55 TGDYGAVSIG
+55 TDGYGAISIG
-65 WDGGVDWS
+65 WNDGVDWS
-73 KYNKLCVVIESCTGD
+73 KYNKLCVVFESCTGD
-88 WGKVYFSTVDGS
+88 WGKVYFSTVDGA

-110 GSQQTIIL
+110 GSQQTVTL

-123 QATAVKQLGIQG
+123 QATAVKQVGIQG
-135 KATGDVIKISRVYLV
+135 KAAGDVIKISRVYLV

-155 ESTGTSLAF
+155 EKTGVSLAF
-164 DEWGQIPTS
+164 DEWGQIPAS

-185 FTATVTGAE
+185 FTATVTGAD
-194 GHTGWGNGKIESQDG
+194 GHAGWGNGKIESQDG

-215 LSVKGEGDNVYTF
+215 LSVMGEGDNVYTF
-228 SLKELKEA
+228 SLAELKEA

-244 GNFGVIFTLW
+244 GNFGIIFTLW
-254 DVDNGACTSVRKS
+254 DVDNGACTCVRKS
-267 VEIFEVAGV
+267 VEIFEVAGA

-335 GGTIDAWNVGATPMI
+335 GGVIDAWNVGANAMI

-361 AAPRRAPAELKD
+361 ASPRRAPAELKD

-396 DGNKKMCVENLTI
+396 DGNNKMCVENLTI
-409 DNCKINFDTEAVEN
+409 ENCKINFDTEAVDN
-423 EAIVSFKA
+423 EALVSFKA
-431 GGAKDVTIKNSTF
+431 GGAKDVTIKNCTF

-547 GESTATSEASYD
+547 GEDKSTSEASYD
-559 KSGSILTTDPAF
+559 KSGTILTTDPTF

-596 WLTPFAATD
+596 WLTAFAATD
-605 EVDVFV
+605 DVDVFA
-611 ADGAEISALVFA
+611 ADGSDISALVFA

-634 LTPGSS
+634 LTAGSS
-640 YTLNSP
+640 YTLSSP
-646 IETFVKFIGV
+646 IEAFVKFIGV
-656 ESGEQAVID
+656 ESGEQATID

-679 AGVDADEKGFYALG
+679 AGVDANEQGFYALG
-693 DVTIQGVKITGVPKQ
+693 DVTLQGVKITGVPKQ

-723 VDNSVIALAASNSN
+723 VDNSVIALAASSAN

-877 VEKEDGTKE
+877 VEKEDGSKE
-886 KVDIVTD
+886 KVDIVTE
-893 NVEGVVHFVNPVE
+893 NVEGVVNFVNPIE

-921 GDPRWVDSDL
+921 GDPRWIDNDL
-931 AAVADELAKEVEAAI
+931 AAVADELAKELEAAV

-960 TNLNKAIASA
+960 TNLSKAIASA
-970 QAMLESATTNTQF
+970 QTMLESATTNVQF

-993 AEEAYK
+993 AAEAYK
-999 ATIVDDKSIFS
+999 ATLVV
-1010 ANPTEAWDAPA
+1010 E
-1021 GAETEIPAANATITG
+1021 EINVA
-1036 GKMYANNGQDAA
+1036 
-1048 KAMIKVQGGEA
+1048 
-1059 AFQCTN
+1059 
-1065 NNTFFKVVLDKALEA
+1065 KALEIIA
-1080 GDVISTRMQT
+1080 GLADGAKTDVEYKVKGIVVGAPDFQRKSDGTLYGNVNLDIADEKGGETKLTVFRAKSYENEVFTEETISLIKENDEVVFQGKLQKYVKNETVTPELVSGWLISVTGGTDGIST
-1090 RTDTDLGLFFAAE
+1090 
-1103 ATRPS
+1103 
-1108 ETTTA
+1108 
-1113 IIVPTADGQVWT
+1113 
-1125 DAPTYTVAAGD
+1125 
-1136 GICGQ
+1136 
-1141 TTFYIFRAT
+1141 
-1150 GKSTYFNAFKITR
+1150 
-1163 DGTTGISN
+1163 
-1171 VQTIQID
+1171 VQTIQVD
-1178 NEAVYNLSGQKVD
+1178 SEAVYNLSGQKVD

>member
-16 FGSVTVNAQS
+16 FGSVTVNA
-26 EVDIPINE
+26 ETIPLWE
-34 GWGWGWSC
+34 GST
-42 DASYA
+42 AS
-47 DGVLTATL
+47 
-55 TGDYGAVSIG
+55 GDWT
-65 WDGGVDWS
+65 WDGRVQVDQ
-73 KYNKLCVVIESCTGD
+73 TGFASAQVGD
-88 WGKVYFSTVDGS
+88 ILRISFTQDAEKFTYFQLKTQYITAEWGQDLLTSNAAELNEWGCITLAAGATS
-100 YNPEQSFSTI
+100 YDIT
-110 GSQQTIIL
+110 L
-118 NFDPA
+118 NETDVANLKNYHGF
-123 QATAVKQLGIQG
+123 I
-135 KATGDVIKISRVYLV
+135 ATGYGLV
-150 EALEY
+150 FTKLELITPIEY
-155 ESTGTSLAF
+155 ETTGSALAF
-164 DEWGQIPTS
+164 DEYGQIFTS

-194 GHTGWGNGKIESQDG
+194 GYVGWGNGSIQSLDG
-209 KVVVSN
+209 KVTVAN
-215 LSVKGEGDNVYTF
+215 LTIKGEGDNKYSFT
-228 SLKELKEA
+228 LKDLKEA

-244 GNFGVIFTLW
+244 GNFGVVFNQW
-254 DVDNGACTSVRKS
+254 AVGDGACTCVRKS

-276 VGEEIT
+276 VGEEVT

-293 AIGAAA
+293 AIAAVS

-311 LQEGATVRLN
+311 LQEGATVKLN

-335 GGTIDAWNVGATPMI
+335 GAIIDAWNVGANPLI
-350 LMTGGKTAAAA
+350 LLTGGRTATAAAA
-361 AAPRRAPAELKD
+361 APHRAPETMVSG
-373 YIYIDNVVLKNL
+373 YYYIDNVILKNL
-385 TIWNVKGSLLY
+385 TIWNVRGSIVY
-396 DGNKKMCVENLTI
+396 DNKMKVAVENLTI
-409 DNCKINFDTEAVEN
+409 DNCQLPLKTEKVNYESLIAFEQ
-423 EAIVSFKA
+423 
-431 GGAKDVTIKNSTF
+431 GGVKDFTIQNSTVYNYTDT
-444 KGNNAVAKYF
+444 GAKYF
-454 IRYNNS
+454 FRETNNGRMD
-460 ARLDRYGYDKDT
+460 RLGYDKST
-472 EFQTMTYLNNTFVN
+472 QTQSWTYINNTFYKTIN
-486 MLKSDGQWGNYNGI
+486 NDNGQWGNGPNGQNYFKYTI
-500 SGQVYSKFDVQN
+500 KN
-512 NIWYNCG
+512 NIWVDCSK
-519 NDIIRRMA
+519 DVIRRL
-527 GGRFNGNNPMTF
+527 GHGRIATKDELLDFGH
-539 AKNTYFNG
+539 NTYFCNG
-547 GESTATSEASYD
+547 EDLSASEASYD
-559 KSGSILTTDPAF
+559 KSGTILTTNPAF
-571 ADAANDNFTIG
+571 ADADKDNFTIG

-596 WLTPFAATD
+596 WLTAFAATD

-611 ADGAEISALVFA
+611 ADGAEISALVLA

-679 AGVDADEKGFYALG
+679 AGVDADEKGFFALG
-693 DVTIQGVKITGVPKQ
+693 DVTIQGVRITGVPKQ
-708 VFWANQTKYLIPTFT
+708 VFWANQTKYLVPTLT

-806 RQAGQ
+806 RQSGQ
-811 TWLNFELKNSIAV
+811 TWLNYELKNCIAV

-838 GQVSANPVWA
+838 GQASANPVWA

-860 GLADTSAAEA
+860 GLADTSAAEVT
-870 EKAGQKE
+870 KAGQKE

-893 NVEGVVHFVNPVE
+893 NVEGVVKFVNPVE

-993 AEEAYK
+993 AEEAFK

-1010 ANPTEAWDAPA
+1010 ATPTEAWDAPA

>member
-16 FGSVTVNAQS
+16 FGSVTVNA
-26 EVDIPINE
+26 ETIPLWE
-34 GWGWGWSC
+34 GST
-42 DASYA
+42 AS
-47 DGVLTATL
+47 
-55 TGDYGAVSIG
+55 GDWT
-65 WDGGVDWS
+65 WDGRVQVDQTGFASAQVGDILRISFTQDAEKFAYFQLKTQYITAEWGQDLLTS
-73 KYNKLCVVIESCTGD
+73 NAAELNEWGCVNLAAGAT
-88 WGKVYFSTVDGS
+88 S
-100 YNPEQSFSTI
+100 YDIT
-110 GSQQTIIL
+110 L
-118 NFDPA
+118 NETDVANLKNYHGF
-123 QATAVKQLGIQG
+123 I
-135 KATGDVIKISRVYLV
+135 ATGYGVVFTKLELINPI
-150 EALEY
+150 EY
-155 ESTGTSLAF
+155 ETTGAALAF
-164 DEWGQIPTS
+164 DEYGQIFTS

-194 GHTGWGNGKIESQDG
+194 GYVGWGNGSIQSLDG
-209 KVVVSN
+209 KVTVAN
-215 LSVKGEGDNVYTF
+215 LTIKGEGDNKYSFT
-228 SLKELKEA
+228 LKDLKEA

-244 GNFGVIFTLW
+244 GNFGVVFNQW
-254 DVDNGACTSVRKS
+254 AVGDGACTCVRKS

-276 VGEEIT
+276 VGEEVT

-293 AIGAAA
+293 AIAAVS

-431 GGAKDVTIKNSTF
+431 GGAKDVTIKNCTF
-444 KGNNAVAKYF
+444 RGNNAVAKYF
-454 IRYNNS
+454 LRYNNS
-460 ARLDRYGYDKDT
+460 ARLDRYGYDSSSDYMNFK
-472 EFQTMTYLNNTFVN
+472 YLNNTFVN
-486 MLKSDGQWGNYNGI
+486 LLKSDGQWSNGNGVQGYARAA
-500 SGQVYSKFDVQN
+500 YDVEN

-519 NDIIRRMA
+519 KDIIRRLA
-527 GGRFNGNNPMTF
+527 FGRFNGNNPMTF

-571 ADAANDNFTIG
+571 ADADKDNFTIG

-596 WLTPFAATD
+596 WLTAFAATD

-708 VFWANQTKYLIPTFT
+708 VFWANQTKYLIPNFT
-723 VDNSVIALAASNSN
+723 VDNSVIALAASNAN

-772 SGQKATEAGLEKQ
+772 SGQRATEAGLEKQ

-824 NSGKSGQFVVGMNQ
+824 NSGKSGQFVIGMNQ

-893 NVEGVVHFVNPVE
+893 NVEGVVKFVNPVE

-993 AEEAYK
+993 AEEAFK

-1141 TTFYIFRAT
+1141 NTFYIFRAT